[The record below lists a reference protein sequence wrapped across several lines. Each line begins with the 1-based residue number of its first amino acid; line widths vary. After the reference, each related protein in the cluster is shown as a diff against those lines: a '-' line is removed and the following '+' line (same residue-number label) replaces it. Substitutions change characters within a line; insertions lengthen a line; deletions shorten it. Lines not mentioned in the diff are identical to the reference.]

1 MSSASFELRECKG
14 TQAESSPAWLAEF
27 GALTHRSMIAT
38 GMMWLGLASRRIN
51 ENLSFP
57 IKLGKCNSV
66 RDVVS
71 TFRSYHR
78 AMLEQYER
86 AVTEL
91 RHINLTLASEA
102 PFAGL
107 LSARSAR
114 VSSREKTAH
123 SSVAARGS
131 S

>member
-1 MSSASFELRECKG
+1 MSSASLELRECKG
-14 TQAESSPAWLAEF
+14 MHAESSPAWLAEF
-27 GALTHRSMIAT
+27 GALTHRTMIAT
-38 GMMWLGLASRRIN
+38 SMMWLGLASRRIN
-51 ENLSFP
+51 ENVSFP
-57 IKLGKCNSV
+57 TKLGKCNSA

-78 AMLEQYER
+78 VMLEQYER

-91 RHINLTLASEA
+91 RHVNLTLASEA
-102 PFAGL
+102 AFTGL
-107 LSARSAR
+107 LPARSAR

-123 SSVAARGS
+123 SLVAARGS